1 MEITIEPPASD
12 LLNMSHQVLRLP
24 EVIAETG
31 LSKSTIYLRISEGT
45 FPGQFALGSSR
56 SSGWLK
62 REIDGWVQLQVDNQ
76 RRKENAP
83 QSNVTSHSKG
93 VKSPARPPS
102 VKTDGAADTRV
113 SQ

>member
-1 MEITIEPPASD
+1 MEIIVEPPALD
-12 LLNMSHQVLRLP
+12 MSHQVLRLSG
-24 EVIAETG
+24 VIAETG

-83 QSNVTSHSKG
+83 QSNAASPSKG
-93 VKSPARPPS
+93 VKWPVRPPS
-102 VKTDGAADTRV
+102 GKTKGAADRRMP
-113 SQ
+113 Q

>member
-12 LLNMSHQVLRLP
+12 FLNMSHQVLRLP

-45 FPGQFALGSSR
+45 FPHQFALGSSR
-56 SSGWLK
+56 LSGWLK

-76 RRKENAP
+76 RHNENAP
-83 QSNVTSHSKG
+83 QSNVAWPSKG
-93 VKSPARPPS
+93 VKSPVRPPS
-102 VKTDGAADTRV
+102 VKTKGAADTRV